1 MYMFTCNVF
10 IQTLTLEHLTIF
22 SPLSKLNY
30 VCGEYTH
37 KYFGVYC
44 CQVVKI
50 SACLQVSP
58 VCCIYTYS

>member
-37 KYFGVYC
+37 KYLGF
-44 CQVVKI
+44 I
-50 SACLQVSP
+50 AARL
-58 VCCIYTYS
+58 